1 MKISILLSSTLDSS
15 RFFVPEAYPSCFV
28 ISRQELKRLDVF
40 KETDEI
46 RRTLEDNDDED
57 QEEIISDLKMQI
69 DKYKNDLELTKDE
82 ITQLKHGK
90 NALTQEIAR
99 LKTVLDASNVDDDD
113 DEYTNGV
120 IEEFKLTIIER
131 DQEIEVL
138 KKQLDEQNAHN
149 AKLKARSYMIGEKV
163 KYSIARV
170 IKKTMRAKTIQTF
183 HSTDPET

>member
-170 IKKTMRAKTIQTF
+170 IKKTMRAKTIQTY
-183 HSTDPET
+183 HPTNPET

>member
-113 DEYTNGV
+113 DDEYTNGV

-163 KYSIARV
+163 KYSIAMV
-170 IKKTMRAKTIQTF
+170 IKKTMRAKTIQTR
-183 HSTDPET
+183 

>member
-1 MKISILLSSTLDSS
+1 
-15 RFFVPEAYPSCFV
+15 
-28 ISRQELKRLDVF
+28 
-40 KETDEI
+40 
-46 RRTLEDNDDED
+46 
-57 QEEIISDLKMQI
+57 MQI

-149 AKLKARSYMIGEKV
+149 AKLKARSYIGEKV
-163 KYSIARV
+163 KYSIAMV
-170 IKKTMRAKTIQTF
+170 IKK
-183 HSTDPET
+183 